1 MAWHDMANLWRIHM
15 RIHRPHV
22 GVMTACGD
30 EDEIDRLAS
39 CMLTVSS
46 GETMIKNLLDRTF
59 MLGKKTPGEPLRE
72 RVVTYQATYT
82 LAGPPELRWG
92 NLKGGVRV

>member
-1 MAWHDMANLWRIHM
+1 
-15 RIHRPHV
+15 
-22 GVMTACGD
+22 MTAFGD

-59 MLGKKTPGEPLRE
+59 MLGKKTPGDSR
-72 RVVTYQATYT
+72 
-82 LAGPPELRWG
+82 
-92 NLKGGVRV
+92 